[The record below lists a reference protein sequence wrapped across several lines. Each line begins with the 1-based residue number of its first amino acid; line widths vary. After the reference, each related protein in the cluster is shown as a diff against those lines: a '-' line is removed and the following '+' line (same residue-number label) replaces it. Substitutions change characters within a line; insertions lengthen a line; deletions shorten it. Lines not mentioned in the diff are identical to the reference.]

1 MLVFISKHMSVDK
14 VSQDFLRVLLEYGG
28 DADTTTIR
36 SETGM
41 SRGQVNHR
49 YKKLDDLGWIDIERA
64 EQGEGNRTPPKI
76 AVLTEEGKQA
86 IRSGD
91 AGKEVL
97 GKEVSG
103 EGENN
108 SIEVNKEQMETFY
121 QEIEGMKNQLNVI
134 VQQLNTGQRS
144 VSEDST
150 DDVGSDKLKQLE
162 RDVSSLEETV
172 QLLNKSLS
180 QQKKKRSK
188 RLNEMEEKLEKEGSI
203 DEEILDEVK
212 EDTEF
217 FNEWMDVA
225 QKYMLT
231 IRLFIDDQD
240 DVSFEEYFE
249 KAEEHS

>member
-1 MLVFISKHMSVDK
+1 MSVDK

-103 EGENN
+103 EGEND
-108 SIEVNKEQMETFY
+108 SIEVNKEQMENFY

-150 DDVGSDKLKQLE
+150 DDVDSDELKQLE

-180 QQKKKRSK
+180 QQKKKRAK
-188 RLNEMEEKLEKEGSI
+188 RFNEMEEKLEKEGSI

-249 KAEEHS
+249 KAEKHS

>member
-180 QQKKKRSK
+180 QQKKKRAK